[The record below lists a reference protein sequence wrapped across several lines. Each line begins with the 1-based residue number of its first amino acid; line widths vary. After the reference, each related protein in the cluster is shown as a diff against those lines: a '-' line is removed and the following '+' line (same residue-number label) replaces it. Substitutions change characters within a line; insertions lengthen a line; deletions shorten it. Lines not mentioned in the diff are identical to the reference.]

1 MFPSESGWRNKVG
14 EKHTPSCPL
23 LSPKGPS
30 FFGTM
35 KQLGNGGWIFGDY
48 HMGKRGDFPPSFSV
62 VSSMLEADCCFS
74 CATKQGSF
82 RSKGK
87 KDLLPSTKIVKEFII
102 GMPPLFTGVKIL
114 MEIYLPK
121 LFELM
126 VKEDTQTVLEWYVKV
141 GDIVEPGAM
150 LVLLD
155 VWNGEHQIPT
165 PPEVTVPH
173 RVIKLGKNVG
183 EEIHLGDFLISLEP
197 VK

>member
-1 MFPSESGWRNKVG
+1 
-14 EKHTPSCPL
+14 
-23 LSPKGPS
+23 
-30 FFGTM
+30 
-35 KQLGNGGWIFGDY
+35 
-48 HMGKRGDFPPSFSV
+48 
-62 VSSMLEADCCFS
+62 
-74 CATKQGSF
+74 
-82 RSKGK
+82 
-87 KDLLPSTKIVKEFII
+87 
-102 GMPPLFTGVKIL
+102 MPPLFTGVKIL

-165 PPEVTVPH
+165 PPAVTVPH